1 MILHRNDD
9 TLARDPQY
17 RVLSQVSFLHPT
29 LTDWNALSELQK
41 QSNEV
46 LILPQ
51 NLKKVTVLLTS
62 KIFKCDELAIALLE
76 I

>member
-17 RVLSQVSFLHPT
+17 RVLSQVSFLHP
-29 LTDWNALSELQK
+29 TDWNALSELQK